1 MSQWI
6 GFTNQKLYQCRLLLA
21 QREQASDVV
30 LSRALEESALYQL
43 ADAWRSYL
51 QELGDMVSFR
61 ESVTSLQDLLQRTP
75 MVTGEM
81 RELSQLADKPFSWLT
96 QMLAAVPAQQQPDA
110 VQTPVRAQP
119 GCISMAQESSPS
131 SPVSQWWQEL
141 SRLIDAQRENRQES

>member
-21 QREQASDVV
+21 QREQAADAV

-43 ADAWRSYL
+43 TDAWRSYL

-61 ESVTSLQDLLQRTP
+61 EPVTSLQDLLQRAP

-110 VQTPVRAQP
+110 VKAAVTAQP
-119 GCISMAQESSPS
+119 GRISLAQESSS
-131 SPVSQWWQEL
+131 SPVIQWWQEL